1 LTSPDGGRLR
11 RAVSKSRPSPGPR
24 KPTWTTQWAI
34 LLGIWTFVGLLRAT
48 ERYLRGSQLEPD
60 PYYTWW
66 SAVGNNLALA
76 YLWAA
81 LTPLVMR
88 VARRF
93 SFERTPLVRLVPV
106 HLLAAAG
113 VALLYTVLAN
123 ILYKLVLAPDVTWDE
138 FFRNFTRSAVIAG
151 PTRLGTYLEIVG
163 VTWGLDSYRRYRQR
177 EIEASRLQT
186 QLAGARLDALK
197 LQLHPAFVFNALN
210 TILPLIYKDPLA
222 AARTVVQLG
231 DLLRLSLKGGAAR
244 LVTLKEELAFL
255 KLYLRIERTRL
266 QDRLSVSFSIEPE
279 TLAAAVPNLILQPLV
294 ETAIAQ
300 GVSAHMGPGS
310 IEVRAIRRE
319 ATLVLEVTEK
329 GKGDETDPGNS
340 HADWPALVRTQ
351 RRLEHLYPGG
361 HRFERSR
368 VFREGTGVGE
378 KVTLAIPF
386 EPLRKEGKAQERD
399 EAPVRPGTLPAEEG
413 ARG

>member
-1 LTSPDGGRLR
+1 MTSPDGGRLR
-11 RAVSKSRPSPGPR
+11 RAVSKNPPSPGPR
-24 KPTWTTQWAI
+24 KLEWTTQWAV

-60 PYYTWW
+60 PSYAWW
-66 SAVGNNLALA
+66 SSVGNNLALA

-113 VALLYTVLAN
+113 VVLLYTALAN
-123 ILYKLVLAPDVTWDE
+123 VLYKLVLAPGVTWDE
-138 FFRNFTRSAVIAG
+138 LFRSFTRSAVIGG

-210 TILPLIYKDPLA
+210 TILPLIYRDPRA

-266 QDRLSVSFSIEPE
+266 QDRLSVSFTIEPE

-319 ATLVLEVTEK
+319 AMLVLEVTEK
-329 GKGDETDPGNS
+329 GTGGETDPGTS
-340 HADWPALVRTQ
+340 PADWPALVRTQ

-368 VFREGTGVGE
+368 VFMEGTVIGE
-378 KVTLAIPF
+378 RVTLAVPF
-386 EPLRKEGKAQERD
+386 EPLRKEEKAEERD
-399 EAPVRPGTLPAEEG
+399 EAPVRPGTLPTEEG